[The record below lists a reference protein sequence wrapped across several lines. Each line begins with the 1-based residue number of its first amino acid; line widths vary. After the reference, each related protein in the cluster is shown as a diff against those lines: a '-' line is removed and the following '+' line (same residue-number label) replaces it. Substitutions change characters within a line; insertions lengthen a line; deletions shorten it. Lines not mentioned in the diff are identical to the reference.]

1 MSPLEEMG
9 EGSGGHQGLAP
20 LELGLPVLGRVQVSL
35 S

>member
-9 EGSGGHQGLAP
+9 EGSGGCQGLAP
-20 LELGLPVLGRVQVSL
+20 LELGLPVLERGRASL